1 MNEALLSA
9 FGALMLGLMSTLH
22 PCPLATNM
30 AAVSTILSS
39 PGKQRSLVVV
49 VASFALGYLISMMSL
64 AVVINISLSSITR
77 VSLFLQGVTSLFLG
91 PILILAG
98 MLTSGLIRFD
108 RQLLFQVKKR
118 NFSGNSILYTIL
130 LGMLLALAFC
140 PATASL
146 YFGILIPLSI
156 EFDQVYLFPL
166 LYVLGAV
173 VPIAATGYLI
183 KTGSERIIKGR
194 WTKHITQ
201 VAGYLLIFVGI
212 YISIQQLYLA

>member
-1 MNEALLSA
+1 MNELLLSA
-9 FGALMLGLMSTLH
+9 LGSLALGFMSTLH

-30 AAVSTILSS
+30 AAVSMIIGS
-39 PGKQRSLVVV
+39 PGRQRKLAAIVTT
-49 VASFALGYLISMMSL
+49 FALGYLISMMGL
-64 AVVINISLSSITR
+64 AVVINISLSSISK
-77 VSLFLQGVTSLFLG
+77 VSLFLQGVISLFIG

-108 RQLLFQVKKR
+108 HQLLFRVKNR
-118 NFSGNSILYTIL
+118 NFASKPILYTFL

-156 EFDQVYLFPL
+156 EFDEVYLFPL
-166 LYVLGAV
+166 LYALGAV
-173 VPIAATGYLI
+173 VPIAVTGYLI
-183 KTGSERIIKGR
+183 KTGSERIIKGK

-201 VAGYLLIFVGI
+201 VAGFLLIFIGI